1 MRRVWVR
8 VWVDMLVLVVRRR
21 VRRRGSVLRMGA
33 IVMLLGVKWTAID
46 IVLLLAKLLELYR
59 AADLR
64 ALGLLG
70 VLRVQVLLVV
80 GVLGVLWV
88 GC

>member
-1 MRRVWVR
+1 MR

-80 GVLGVLWV
+80 GMLGVLWV

>member
-1 MRRVWVR
+1 MR

>member
-1 MRRVWVR
+1 MRVR

>member
-80 GVLGVLWV
+80 GVVGVLWV